1 MATNTLHNALGLC
14 IKLNLFKN
22 FRLFEINKKLIAVL
36 RNKFVVL
43 FVIMFGTLSFAV
55 VSAGGMEQG

>member
-1 MATNTLHNALGLC
+1 
-14 IKLNLFKN
+14 LFKN
-22 FRLFEINKKLIAVL
+22 LRLFEISKMLIAVL